1 MKTYDELIALIDER
15 VNSNHAQRITGPE
28 LNYVLKEM
36 LGYAQGM
43 WRPETVENAA
53 SGIESLTL
61 QPGVA
66 YSFSTPLNG
75 GNSLA
80 LTLGNDGDD
89 PAPSYRFSFSTGPGF
104 DISRT
109 PNFAVPGVRFD
120 EDFQLDPGM
129 TYLVEITD
137 GVGSVT
143 RMPTEPGGA
152 YRWYSTEDEGF
163 TITQP
168 VESGSWGQ
176 VYLGDDAVY
185 VSLYLTFSQDTA
197 PGVDYDINLLT
208 FSPRVKAACGEIY
221 MCFRDYPNILT
232 VNTFADNNDAVV
244 KIRHI
249 PGAPVVRMLRT
260 TICFPRTRPAPRVSE
275 AKGKAAEASGL
286 QLMREAAALADAE
299 AAAARDLKKT
309 ITTE

>member
-15 VNSNHAQRITGPE
+15 INTNHVQRITGPE

-53 SGIESLTL
+53 SGDESLTL
-61 QPGVA
+61 QPGIH
-66 YSFSTPLNG
+66 YSFVNPLNG
-75 GNSLA
+75 GNSLSLA
-80 LTLGNDGDD
+80 LGNDDEV
-89 PAPSYRFSFSTGPGF
+89 PVPSYRFSFSTGPGF
-104 DISRT
+104 NIMRDKTFS
-109 PNFAVPGVRFD
+109 VPGVKFD

-137 GVGSVT
+137 GIGSVT

-152 YRWYSTEDEGF
+152 YRWYSTDDAGF
-163 TITQP
+163 TLTQP
-168 VESGSWGQ
+168 VEDGSWAQ

-185 VSLYLTFSQDTA
+185 VSLYLTFSQDIA
-197 PGVDYDINLLT
+197 PGADYDINLLT
-208 FSPRVKAACGEIY
+208 FAPQVKAACGEIY

-249 PGAPVVRMLRT
+249 PGAPVVRTLRT
-260 TICFPRTRPAPRVSE
+260 TICFPRTRPAPRVSGAE
-275 AKGKAAEASGL
+275 KSPKAGEPAGL
-286 QLMREAAALADAE
+286 QLMREAAARAAAEAE
-299 AAAARDLKKT
+299 AAQKT
-309 ITTE
+309 K

>member
-15 VNSNHAQRITGPE
+15 IDTNHVQRITGPE

-43 WRPETVENAA
+43 WRPQAVENATNRD
-53 SGIESLTL
+53 ESLTL
-61 QPGVA
+61 QPGIH
-66 YSFSTPLNG
+66 YSFVNPLNG
-75 GNSLA
+75 GNSLSLA
-80 LTLGNDGDD
+80 LGNDDEV
-89 PAPSYRFSFSTGPGF
+89 PVPSYRFAFSTGPGF
-104 DISRT
+104 HILRDKTIS
-109 PNFAVPGVRFD
+109 VPGVKFD

-137 GVGSVT
+137 GIGSVT

-152 YRWYSTEDEGF
+152 YRWYSTDDDGF
-163 TITQP
+163 TLTQP
-168 VESGSWGQ
+168 VESGSWAQ

-185 VSLYLTFSQDTA
+185 VTFYLNFSQDTA
-197 PGVDYDINLLT
+197 PGADYDINLLT
-208 FSPRVKAACGEIY
+208 FEPRVKAACGELF

-232 VNTFADNNDAVV
+232 VNTLADNADAVV

-260 TICFPRTRPAPRVSE
+260 TICFPRTRPAPRAAAALKASQGGAVD
-275 AKGKAAEASGL
+275 GKLL
-286 QLMREAAALADAE
+286 QMREAAAE
-299 AAAARDLKKT
+299 AAAENKPEKKQ
-309 ITTE
+309 